1 MSYFTGQNV
10 KEVASGLWSEATVL
24 IFQVVPNSQVIL
36 KTGFTV
42 FMYNSPSLKG
52 HSVEKTPPLERTHF
66 WQQVQ

>member
-1 MSYFTGQNV
+1 MSYFTGPFPYT
-10 KEVASGLWSEATVL
+10 ELGGLWTEATIL

-52 HSVEKTPPLERTHF
+52 HSVERTPL
-66 WQQVQ
+66 